1 MKQQST
7 VGHGGHYHS
16 QSPEAYFA
24 HTPGLKVVMPRN
36 AREAKGLLLASI
48 RDPDPVIFLEPK
60 VLYRTSVE
68 DVPDSDYEIPLGV
81 ADVLIVGSD
90 VTVVGYGAQLRAL
103 AEGCSMAAARDG
115 ISCELIDL
123 RTILPWDAATVGAS
137 VKKTGRLVVSHEA
150 PRTGGFAAEVA
161 ADMQER
167 CFLHLQAPVQRVCG
181 YDTPFP
187 LVFEKCYVPD
197 ALKVY
202 EAIKKAVHY

>member
-1 MKQQST
+1 
-7 VGHGGHYHS
+7 
-16 QSPEAYFA
+16 
-24 HTPGLKVVMPRN
+24 
-36 AREAKGLLLASI
+36 
-48 RDPDPVIFLEPK
+48 
-60 VLYRTSVE
+60 
-68 DVPDSDYEIPLGV
+68 
-81 ADVLIVGSD
+81 
-90 VTVVGYGAQLRAL
+90 
-103 AEGCSMAAARDG
+103 MAAARDG